1 MSNMISPSYADTKF
15 ANPSIDDLVD
25 VFEDRIRHWLL
36 QPAKRLKD
44 TEHGQVASF
53 CLILTYFEGIWSY
66 IEGRG
71 SRGRSREFFEKGFVE
86 VFRTSNLKEKLLR
99 RVAAILYTDARC
111 GFFHDGMFRERIS
124 FTSLQESEML
134 LTLPK
139 KGGQVDE
146 NGQVQ
151 SLLIDPRNFYS
162 AVERHFERNMQ
173 GFARRSRSNV
183 TGKPPGQLLE
193 SRSQRVP
200 RHRLLLQ
207 PPPFM
212 RAIAMLDALLEYV

>member
-162 AVERHFERNMQ
+162 AVERHFERFISCLRDSRNAAEH
-173 GFARRSRSNV
+173 ARFRTAFKEQCDWETPGPV
-183 TGKPPGQLLE
+183 IGIAEPTG
-193 SRSQRVP
+193 SST
-200 RHRLLLQ
+200 
-207 PPPFM
+207 
-212 RAIAMLDALLEYV
+212 